1 MASLKSIITFQSASA
16 TPSESAT
23 PELKPAE
30 TLLGHYKAVRRQT
43 DLLAAPLSP
52 EDHMMQSGPHT
63 SPAKWHMA
71 HATWFFETFVLTPH
85 LNGYRPFHP
94 LFRALFNSYF
104 NAAGAPPEKALR
116 GALSRPSLDQVR
128 MYSRYVDDSIQNL
141 LQSAGLSQDVMKLVE
156 LGIHHEQQQQELL
169 VTDIKHAFWTNPM
182 RPAYQ
187 GSNAPATGAETAP
200 PQKPQAYAEGLYD
213 VGAQL
218 DHFSFDHERPRHKV
232 FLQPFRFAVRLVTC
246 GEYMAFIEDRGYSR
260 PELWLADGWKA
271 LQAGDW
277 KAPLYWEKAGQE
289 WKLFTCFGMRKLN
302 EQEPVCHVSYHEA
315 DAFARW
321 AGARLPTE
329 FEWEVAASQVKP
341 EGNLLED
348 GHFHPAVARPVE
360 GDQPMQ
366 VFGDAWEWTSSGF
379 HPYPGFKPAPGVTGE
394 YNGKFMCNQMVLRG
408 GSCATARSHIRTS
421 YRKYLTPDARW
432 QFSGIRLADD
442 SH

>member
-1 MASLKSIITFQSASA
+1 MITFQSASA
-16 TPSESAT
+16 APSEAAT
-23 PELKPAE
+23 PDLKPAE
-30 TLLGHYKAVRRQT
+30 ALLGHYKAVRRQT

-52 EDHMMQSGPHT
+52 EDQMVQAGPQT
-63 SPAKWHMA
+63 SPTKWHLA
-71 HATWFFETFVLTPH
+71 HATWFFETFVLTSH
-85 LNGYRPFHP
+85 LTGYRPFHP
-94 LFRALFNSYF
+94 LFRSLFNSYF
-104 NAAGAPPEKALR
+104 NTAGVPPEKSMR
-116 GALSRPSLDQVR
+116 NALSRPSLDQVR

-141 LQSAGLSQDVMKLVE
+141 LQSAGISQEVMKLVE
-156 LGIHHEQQQQELL
+156 LGIHHEQQHQELL
-169 VTDIKHAFWTNPM
+169 VTDIKNAFWVNPL

-187 GSNAPATGAETAP
+187 GNTAPAMGAETAP

-218 DHFSFDHERPRHKV
+218 DQFSFDHERPRHKI

-260 PELWLADGWKA
+260 PEFWLADGWKA
-271 LQAGDW
+271 VQAGDW
-277 KAPLYWEKAGQE
+277 KAPMYWEKSGQE
-289 WKLFTCFGMRKLN
+289 WKVFTCFGARKLN
-302 EQEPVCHVSYHEA
+302 EQEPVCHVSYYEA

-348 GHFHPAVARPVE
+348 GHFHPSVARAGE
-360 GDQPMQ
+360 GDQPVQ
-366 VFGDAWEWTSSGF
+366 VFGDVWEWTASSF
-379 HPYPGFKPAPGVTGE
+379 QPYPGFKPAPGAVGE

-408 GSCATARSHIRTS
+408 GSCATARSHVRAS
-421 YRKYLTPDARW
+421 YRKYLSPDARW

-442 SH
+442 SN